1 MRLMALCI
9 LAALSAASFGG
20 PALAQLSLPGLDI
33 GGPQHPP
40 LSPEEQAKRDRLN
53 EAYKRKL
60 KQIPDK
66 PAADPWG
73 GMRDNGRKGQ
83 TGQK

>member
-1 MRLMALCI
+1 MRFIALCF
-9 LAALSAASFGG
+9 LAVLSVAAFGS
-20 PALAQLSLPGLDI
+20 PALAQISMPSLDI

-40 LSPEEQAKRDRLN
+40 LTPEEQAKRDRLN
-53 EAYKRKL
+53 EAYKQKL

-73 GMRDNGRKGQ
+73 GMRENGSKGKA
-83 TGQK
+83 GQK